1 MVAGT
6 VTWERLRE
14 LASFR
19 AEQGCAISLFLNLDP
34 SEVPTP
40 GDAQTRMNSL
50 LASAEKTDRS
60 ELTHD
65 QRVGLKSDFDRIA
78 RWFDDDFDRE
88 GSRGLALF
96 AAGLDNFWSTLSLPA
111 AVADR
116 VKIGR
121 EFYLAPL
128 VPLVARADGTIVAV
142 IGREQG
148 QLFRYQAGRLQA
160 VADHFEEQPGQHDQG
175 GWSQARYQRHIEKL
189 VQEHLKDVAAELDRS
204 RKRMRAPKVVL
215 VCAEEMRGEFTE
227 ALSKEAR
234 DAIVGWAP
242 AKAHA
247 NPAEL
252 LEAVRPVL
260 DQAQAKDEGET
271 IERWREEVGRN
282 GRATAGWAQTL
293 EAASDGRVEVLL
305 FQEGSDRPA
314 FRCPA
319 CGRAAIEGGSCPLD
333 GTRLEPHD
341 AGLDLA
347 VHQTLA
353 HGGAVW
359 AIRHHD
365 DLGPVEGIGALLRY

>member
-14 LASFR
+14 LAAFR
-19 AEQGCAISLFLNLDP
+19 AERGCAISLFLNLDP

-50 LASAEKTDRS
+50 LASAEKADRS

-65 QRVGLKSDFDRIA
+65 QRGGLKSDFDRIA
-78 RWFDDDFDRE
+78 RWFDDEFDRE
-88 GSRGLALF
+88 GTRGLAIF
-96 AAGLDNFWSTLSLPA
+96 AAGLDNFWSTLSLPG

-116 VKIGR
+116 VKVGR

-148 QLFRYQAGRLQA
+148 QLFRFEAGRLQP
-160 VADHFEEQPGQHDQG
+160 VADYFEEQPGQHDQG

-189 VQEHLKDVAAELDRS
+189 VQEHLKGVAEELDRS
-204 RKRMRAPKVVL
+204 RKRMHAPKIIL
-215 VCAEEMRGEFTE
+215 VGAEKMRGEFTE
-227 ALSKEAR
+227 ELSKEAR

-242 AKAHA
+242 AEAHA
-247 NPAEL
+247 GPAEL

-260 DQAQAKDEGET
+260 EQAQAKDERET
-271 IERWREEVGRN
+271 IERWREEVGRH

-305 FQEGSDRPA
+305 FQEGSDRAA

-319 CGRAAIEGGSCPLD
+319 CGRAAIESGSCPLD